1 MKTLARIAGATMFCF
16 SAVQAGTGQT
26 QPAVLGEVPEGNAAE
41 DLPAVWHGASTG
53 PGDLIV
59 LREDEYSNLYN
70 VDTMNNPAKDLLTID
85 GNEIPI
91 SNQSM
96 RQATAH
102 PAYSGLDHTHP
113 AHQDVANSLDGVIDS
128 CSLTCLSCHDGINAA
143 ETRVK
148 TVGEWEI
155 LFDFG
160 NISHPLGVDYDQAS
174 FRKSG
179 LKPAVFLPSE
189 IVLPEGKVGCESCH
203 NLHSTLPHFL
213 VSSNLD
219 NALCIGCHV
228 K

>member
-1 MKTLARIAGATMFCF
+1 MKMLARIAGAAMFCF
-16 SAVQAGTGQT
+16 SAVHAGTGQT
-26 QPAVLGEVPEGNAAE
+26 QPADLGEAPGGIAAE
-41 DLPAVWHGASTG
+41 DLQAVWHSGSTG

-59 LREDEYSNLYN
+59 LREDEYSNLYS
-70 VDTMNNPAKDLLTID
+70 VDTMNHPATDLLTID

-128 CSLTCLSCHDGINAA
+128 CSLACLSCHDGISAA
-143 ETRVK
+143 EKRVK
-148 TVGEWEI
+148 TVGEWGI

-160 NISHPLGVDYDQAS
+160 NLSHPLGIDYNQAS
-174 FRKSG
+174 SRKRD
-179 LKPAVFLPSE
+179 LRPAAFLPSQ

-203 NLHSTLPHFL
+203 NLYSTLPHFL

-219 NALCIGCHV
+219 STLCLGCHA